1 MRFLVDCLLAGFLF
15 CNIINAASTGRT
27 LERILRPVDLSKPP
41 LDVFQPIQHPH
52 LPVYA
57 DKKFKTVVPT
67 SSWISNLFYPSVEN
81 LAPTTPD
88 PYILRL
94 LDDFGGNPGLSIS
107 QPHDKVVRFF
117 YSIAYVTHNFF

>member
-1 MRFLVDCLLAGFLF
+1 MKLPVLLAGISF
-15 CNIINAASTGRT
+15 CNFVIAVKLPTGRT
-27 LERILRPVDLSKPP
+27 LDRILHPVDLSKPP
-41 LDVFQPIQHPH
+41 LDLFLPIEHPF
-52 LPVYA
+52 LPAYA
-57 DKKFKTVVPT
+57 NKEFDAVVPT

-107 QPHDKVVRFF
+107 QPHEKVKQNKTKNHI
-117 YSIAYVTHNFF
+117 Y